1 VSAFWNNLFYLWAG
15 NDHLRAYSFNGSKL
29 STTEQSSNSINQI
42 QHAGSLSVS
51 ANGLTSGI
59 LWGTNVGTGLLYAFD
74 ASKVSTMLWNSGQA
88 PNSRDALGS
97 AVQKYARPV
106 VANGKVYIA
115 TVNSLV
121 VYDLVNTSMHGDLG
135 GAVQGTVASK
145 IRMVKAHILS
155 IVFAQE
161 GSFRVSI
168 LDMRGRTRVTLS
180 GFSYGKRVEANLTN
194 FHLTPGLYCAI
205 VKVAS
210 GRSVSSVIVLE

>member
-1 VSAFWNNLFYLWAG
+1 
-15 NDHLRAYSFNGSKL
+15 
-29 STTEQSSNSINQI
+29 
-42 QHAGSLSVS
+42 
-51 ANGLTSGI
+51 
-59 LWGTNVGTGLLYAFD
+59 
-74 ASKVSTMLWNSGQA
+74 
-88 PNSRDALGS
+88 
-97 AVQKYARPV
+97 
-106 VANGKVYIA
+106 
-115 TVNSLV
+115 
-121 VYDLVNTSMHGDLG
+121 MHGDLG